1 MEFVDTHTHLYM
13 SEFDDDREV
22 VFQDAIDN
30 GVTRLLMPNV
40 DASTIK
46 PLLQF
51 VKQHPAHCFPMMGLH
66 PTSVNENYQEELN
79 LIKKTLD
86 KGKFVAIG
94 EVGLDLYWD
103 KTFLKG
109 QVDAFSEQVGWS
121 VDTGLPLMIHVRK
134 AYDETLA
141 VLSKYKG
148 HQFGGV
154 FHCFSGNIQ
163 QARKVIELGFKL
175 GIGGVVTYKNSSLQ
189 KIVEEIPLNCLVLET
204 DSPYLTPVPF
214 RGQRNQSA
222 YIPYIAQKIA
232 ELKSTTIA
240 EVAEIT
246 TQNAK
251 LLFNL

>member
-13 SEFDDDREV
+13 PEFDDDREV
-22 VFQDAIDN
+22 VLKEAIDN

-46 PLLQF
+46 PLLQC
-51 VKQHPAHCFPMMGLH
+51 VKQHPDYCFPMMGLH
-66 PTSVNENYQEELN
+66 PTSINENYQDALN
-79 LIKKTLD
+79 EIKKFLD

-94 EVGLDLYWD
+94 EVGMDLYWD

-109 QVDAFSEQVGWS
+109 QADAFAEQVGWS
-121 VDTGLPLMIHVRK
+121 VATGLPLMIHVRK

-141 VLSKYKG
+141 VLGRYKN
-148 HQFGGV
+148 HPLSGV

-163 QARKVIELGFKL
+163 QARKVIEMGFKL
-175 GIGGVVTYKNSSLQ
+175 GIGGVVTYKNSALQ
-189 KIVEEIPLNCLVLET
+189 KIVEEIPLSSLVLET

-232 ELKSTTIA
+232 ELKSTSVE